1 MRTKLPAKVE
11 IPRSVNLDLRKLEVI
26 DICIF
31 GDASFIEAGA
41 IVYAGVKQSPGT
53 NQVMLTSNSR
63 LSKKRLTELVVAQVL
78 ANLSWNTKLATPNQK
93 N

>member
-1 MRTKLPAKVE
+1 M
-11 IPRSVNLDLRKLEVI
+11 EVI

>member
-1 MRTKLPAKVE
+1 M
-11 IPRSVNLDLRKLEVI
+11 EVI

-41 IVYAGVKQSPGT
+41 IAYAGVKQSPGT
-53 NQVMLTSNSR
+53 SQVMLTSNSR